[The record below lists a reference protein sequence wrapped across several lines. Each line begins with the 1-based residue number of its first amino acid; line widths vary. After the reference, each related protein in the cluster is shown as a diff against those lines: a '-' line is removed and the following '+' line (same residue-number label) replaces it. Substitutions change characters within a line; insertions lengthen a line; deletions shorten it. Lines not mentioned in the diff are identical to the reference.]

1 MRAILSSYRKNRP
14 KRRNDDMK
22 LRKNATVEEQYKNVC
37 KYIYGYSL
45 GGEAILCLLSM
56 AMVVSVIAQ
65 LIGKGS
71 FAEMFADD
79 AGVWK
84 SIYYAYYVLM
94 FTLAVNFM
102 RVTFKKLISSDS
114 PFRPEIAT
122 GMRRLSRVLVFGGAG
137 SMIISPLLHSKAA
150 VVGSKGFDLFGFGI
164 AIAGLMFDALSLIF
178 EYGCS
183 LQTQADETL

>member
-1 MRAILSSYRKNRP
+1 M

-22 LRKNATVEEQYKNVC
+22 LRKNATVEEKYKNVC

-45 GGEAILCLLSM
+45 GGLAILCLLSM
-56 AMVVSVIAQ
+56 AMVVSVVAQ

-71 FAEMFADD
+71 FTEMFADD

-84 SIYYAYYVLM
+84 SLYYAYYVLM
-94 FTLAVNFM
+94 FTVAVNFL
-102 RVTFKKLISSDS
+102 RATFKKLISSDS
-114 PFRPEIAT
+114 PFRTEIAV
-122 GMRRLSRVLVFGGAG
+122 GIRRLSRVLVWGGVG
-137 SMIISPLLHSKAA
+137 SMIISPLLHSKAP

-164 AIAGLMFDALSLIF
+164 GLAGLMFDAFSLIF

-183 LQTQADETL
+183 LQTQADETM